1 MLTRSDDAT
10 RIENLTVAMDADA
23 NVDHDRG
30 SIALVTALLLAL
42 LAGLVLAAGGVF
54 YWLSHPMLIYPD
66 QALYVHMA
74 KLFLQGKMPYVEM
87 FDNNPPLAIYL
98 QILPVWLAQSLK
110 LTEPLAFSLYIW
122 GLALLSCTTG
132 GVALLRSACRGA
144 LYVGLAALL
153 GFVYFNQHQV
163 VDFGQREHIFA
174 ILYLPFFLLRYLR
187 WQGKKID
194 RPLAILIGVCAGIGI
209 SLKHYFLLVALAPEL
224 VWLIENRS
232 VKPLFRAETVAAALT
247 IVLYLAHFL
256 FLPREELQFFFGVI
270 VPIYKAGYSYYT
282 TSMSFNLNTYWRGDF
297 YLMALTSLGAL
308 ILARRSSLV
317 MPLQA
322 FSLMS
327 AAIFILAGQVWS
339 YHVLPVRM
347 ANEIAL
353 FVQAFLFCSYLPHFV
368 RTKKWAPALLA
379 GIVLIAASALTF
391 QRTRQ
396 ILNEREQGEIF
407 FLPALGY
414 DGECPASDINP
425 YTQIVVDRTAN
436 DDSILFISSSMGPA
450 YPVYLQSRRRP
461 ASRFLHAMVLPLL
474 ASVIDNPESGSDRE
488 MFKERMKQFLDW
500 YGEDIARNKPRLII
514 VQNNFIY
521 GLLNRHGFFK
531 RYMANYKEIQ
541 AQDDNRIY
549 LREQ

>member
-1 MLTRSDDAT
+1 MRSDDAT
-10 RIENLTVAMDADA
+10 RIEDLTAVGDSNL
-23 NVDHDRG
+23 
-30 SIALVTALLLAL
+30 LPLLMVV
-42 LAGLVLAAGGVF
+42 LAGLLMAAGGIF

-74 KLFLQGKMPYVEM
+74 KLFLQGKIPYVEM

-98 QILPVWLAQSLK
+98 EILPVWLSQAFK
-110 LTEPLAFSLYIW
+110 LTEPLAFSMYIW
-122 GLALLSCTTG
+122 ALIIFSCTTG
-132 GVALLRSACRGA
+132 GIALWRSGCRGS
-144 LYVGLAALL
+144 LYAGLATLL

-194 RPLAILIGVCAGIGI
+194 APLAILIGACAGIGI
-209 SLKHYFLLVALAPEL
+209 SLKHYFLLVALAPEI
-224 VWLIENRS
+224 VWLVERRS
-232 VKPLFRAETVAAALT
+232 IKPFFKAETVAMAVT
-247 IVLYLAHFL
+247 ILLYLLHFL
-256 FLPREELQFFFGVI
+256 FLPKEELQFFFGVI

-297 YLMALTSLGAL
+297 YIMALTCIGAL
-308 ILARRSSLV
+308 LLSRRSSLV

-353 FVQAFLFCSYLPHFV
+353 SVQAFLFCFYLPDFM
-368 RTKKWAPALLA
+368 RTKKWAAAAFAGLVLA
-379 GIVLIAASALTF
+379 TAGYQTLE
-391 QRTRQ
+391 RKRQ
-396 ILNEREQGEIF
+396 ILSERERGEVF
-407 FLPALGY
+407 FLPTLGY
-414 DGECPASDINP
+414 DGDCPASDINP
-425 YTQIVVDRTAN
+425 YTQIVVDRTAK

-450 YPVYLQSRRRP
+450 YPVYLQSRRQP

-474 ASVIDNPESGSDRE
+474 ASVIDNPQTGDDRE
-488 MFKERMKQFLDW
+488 QFKERMKQFLDW
-500 YGEDIARNKPRLII
+500 YGQDIALHKPKLIF

-521 GLLNRHGFFK
+521 GLLSRHGFFK
-531 RYMANYKEIQ
+531 RYMSNYKVIQ
-541 AQDDNRIY
+541 VQDDNRVY
-549 LREQ
+549 LRD